1 MRPRRLLHFTVSIEL
16 VLCLLLTCL
25 LTFLSS
31 VPITSLVWALV
42 LPSVCT
48 ETWHLWTRRMCAP
61 PELLL
66 CLRLPPPVCFPSW
79 CLVLSS
85 LLWKRDAG
93 IFCSQRI
100 YPLSDS
106 RKSGSLFITRASL
119 PLKLAVGSC
128 EPSVCPSV
136 TRSSRAIAHLRPR
149 RLLAYLGY
157 VLGIIPSTLDLGM
170 LLSNLVERGSHSP
183 MTHNKLAGIMAC
195 I

>member
-1 MRPRRLLHFTVSIEL
+1 MSSHLS
-16 VLCLLLTCL
+16 VLCAHY
-25 LTFLSS
+25 LSGMGLS
-31 VPITSLVWALV
+31 FALSLHRNLAPLDKANVCPTITPP
-42 LPSVCT
+42 LPEAAS
-48 ETWHLWTRRMCAP
+48 
-61 PELLL
+61 
-66 CLRLPPPVCFPSW
+66 PSW

-170 LLSNLVERGSHSP
+170 LLSNLVGRGSHSP